1 MCYSTSIHNAPH
13 LTRFTRFTKEGVQLA
28 VLEARGEQF
37 PATVSCGKV
46 GSKET
51 TGNKLYEG
59 VRGYKAISASEGS

>member
-1 MCYSTSIHNAPH
+1 M
-13 LTRFTRFTKEGVQLA
+13 A

-59 VRGYKAISASEGS
+59 VRGYTAISASEGS